1 MKKLVT
7 LIILSMNKLSPR
19 RSMAM
24 LAGIL
29 WLQASGLAQDEAYRP
44 GLFFREDWKETPAEI
59 PLHQGHVSHPHLI
72 VSLHGPGQDSLKKS
86 HHDTPPDDPYYV
98 WSGLCSGNWA
108 VSLQHGEL
116 SMNLTGPSKIRWRS
130 KQSGF
135 RELHVVLRLQD
146 GSWLVSR
153 QGDGPSADWRITEFN
168 IPDLDWYGLD
178 MDAVTETRQVENP
191 DLSKVVEVGF
201 TDLMPGGKSDACSRL
216 DWIEVYAYL
225 VRPKEAKTT
234 H

>member
-1 MKKLVT
+1 MVL
-7 LIILSMNKLSPR
+7 
-19 RSMAM
+19 

-29 WLQASGLAQDEAYRP
+29 WVRATGYAQDEGYRP

-59 PLHQGHVSHPHLI
+59 PLHQGHLNHPDLI
-72 VSLHGPGQDSLKKS
+72 LSLHGPGQDSLKKS
-86 HHDTPPDDPYYV
+86 HHATPPDDPYYV
-98 WSGLCSGNWA
+98 WSGLCTGNWA
-108 VSLQHGEL
+108 VSLRYSGL

-135 RELHVVLRLQD
+135 RELHVVLKLED
-146 GSWLVSR
+146 GNWLVSR

-168 IPDLDWYGLD
+168 IPDLIWYELD
-178 MDAVTETRQVENP
+178 MDAVTETKRVEKP

-201 TDLMPGGKSDACSRL
+201 TDLMPGGKSNACSRL

-225 VRPKEAKTT
+225 VRPKQAKIT